1 MRFWEGLATMLL
13 SPQTKSLLD
22 NLPTSQG
29 MYKHMVEKGKARR
42 IMDSQHMSRR
52 VAFFFLPWLM
62 VSAAWRFR
70 RQKVLQQSLVAMSC
84 TWRLSEPKSGLGGKG
99 RT

>member
-1 MRFWEGLATMLL
+1 MQSTVVLGKGVAARVRFWEGLVTMLL

-52 VAFFFLPWLM
+52 VAFF
-62 VSAAWRFR
+62 
-70 RQKVLQQSLVAMSC
+70 
-84 TWRLSEPKSGLGGKG
+84 LSPLAYGF
-99 RT
+99 